1 MKGLAGAREAS
12 TRRLVTSTSRP
23 RRTARAGQTRI
34 VLAKAADFETVPN
47 PKLGP
52 GFNLSCEDDVVASH
66 AEILG
71 KGAAVSSPVVEPW
84 GPTSPSPDRAA
95 TKSWSPRPRP
105 RPSSSRRRSVY
116 CRVQQPVCRL
126 MGSGAHQR
134 VPARGGRGT
143 WRTPQQGP
151 APLRTRPGVARR
163 PEPTPRTA
171 RPSAEQPLHRRR
183 ECLSRYSP
191 TFSSA
196 PLWGSP
202 PSCGTGLL
210 SRLSSSW
217 FGGSCLAWL
226 RSIARG

>member
-134 VPARGGRGT
+134 VPARGGRGDMADSPARSCASPDAARCSKAARAHPEDGAPFRRAAAPPASRVPQQILT
-143 WRTPQQGP
+143 HIQQCSVMGLSAIVRYRTP
-151 APLRTRPGVARR
+151 
-163 PEPTPRTA
+163 
-171 RPSAEQPLHRRR
+171 
-183 ECLSRYSP
+183 
-191 TFSSA
+191 F
-196 PLWGSP
+196 
-202 PSCGTGLL
+202 
-210 SRLSSSW
+210 
-217 FGGSCLAWL
+217 
-226 RSIARG
+226 